1 MTGKYALVLVT
12 VGEGKEAERI
22 ARHLV
27 ANRLAAC
34 VGIVPQRSIFRWEGK
49 VAEED
54 DYLLMI
60 KTVSEG
66 FNALRDAVLAMH
78 TYEVPEIISIDIT
91 NGNAGYLDWI
101 SKSVD

>member
-1 MTGKYALVLVT
+1 M
-12 VGEGKEAERI
+12 EAEKI

-34 VGIVPQRSIFRWEGK
+34 VGILPQRSIFRWQGK
-49 VAEED
+49 VAKED
-54 DYLLMI
+54 EHLLMI

-66 FNALRDAVLAMH
+66 FNALRDAVLTMH
-78 TYEVPEIISIDIT
+78 TYEVPEIISIDIAD
-91 NGNAGYLDWI
+91 GNAGYLDWI